1 MLIISGDPG
10 NIANFVDFVQKTLQL
25 YSLKTGCSLST
36 HSIANFLK
44 QELSQSFRKGVFNIN
59 LIIAG
64 YDETI
69 GVSLYYLD
77 YTGNL
82 QRMNHCVLGYASLFI
97 SSVLERNYRTK
108 MGLKDAIT
116 LILKCINV
124 LKKRFIINHSN
135 YIVKIIDEKGSR
147 ALCFF

>member
-1 MLIISGDPG
+1 
-10 NIANFVDFVQKTLQL
+10 
-25 YSLKTGCSLST
+25 
-36 HSIANFLK
+36 
-44 QELSQSFRKGVFNIN
+44 
-59 LIIAG
+59 
-64 YDETI
+64 
-69 GVSLYYLD
+69 
-77 YTGNL
+77 
-82 QRMNHCVLGYASLFI
+82 MNHCVLGYASLFI